1 MTGPRILLLGLALLG
16 ALVWA
21 ALTQGDADLERGL
34 ALTDEAFAAVEAELQ
49 ALEPNYHQLTR
60 RARGLAQRSLGLKET
75 HDQITGGMQALKA
88 ERKHIVRSDPDDPRA
103 RLPALLEV
111 RDRTDQLLA
120 MARVLHTQV
129 DMRWEFIETSTPLL
143 GESRGLRDELAAYDV
158 DGTPTDLRIAIQ
170 GLSQSFDIAAGQ
182 ASTADRTMTFDLEQG
197 RILGQATLNGLQG
210 LIREQRLLLAE
221 IAEQLGG

>member
-1 MTGPRILLLGLALLG
+1 MTGPRILLLGLVLLG
-16 ALVWA
+16 GLLWA

-49 ALEPNYHQLTR
+49 ALEPPFYNLTR

-75 HDQITGGMQALKA
+75 HDQITGGLQALKA

-111 RDRTDQLLA
+111 RDRTDQLLN
-120 MARVLHTQV
+120 MARGLHTQV

-143 GESRGLRDELAAYDV
+143 GESRALRDRLAAYDIE
-158 DGTPTDLRIAIQ
+158 GTSNDVRIRVQ
-170 GLSQSFDIAAGQ
+170 GLAQSFDVAAGQ
-182 ASTADRTMTFDLEQG
+182 AATADRTMTFELEQG

-210 LIREQRLLLAE
+210 LIREQQILLAE
-221 IAEQLGG
+221 IEGTDG